1 MGRGDGSDEIIQD
14 PIGDGLGE
22 RAGISEGVKIK
33 LEGLAFDALLFRSVA
48 NGDRGEVGLASDGAE
63 RGEFRSR
70 KSDLEWA
77 IRLGIGKGFQSGKGR
92 VRWHGDFATEK
103 R

>member
-14 PIGDGLGE
+14 SVGDGLGE
-22 RAGISEGVKIK
+22 RAGISERVKIK
-33 LEGLAFDALLFRSVA
+33 FQGFTFHALLFRGVA
-48 NGDRGEVGLASDGAE
+48 NGDRGKVRLTCDRAE
-63 RGEFRSR
+63 RGEFWSR

-77 IRLGIGKGFQSGKGR
+77 TRFWIGKGFQSGKGR
-92 VRWHGDFATEK
+92 VRWHGDFAPEK

>member
-33 LEGLAFDALLFRSVA
+33 LEGLAFDALLFRGVA
-48 NGDRGEVGLASDGAE
+48 NCDRGEVGLTCDRAE

-70 KSDLEWA
+70 KSDLE
-77 IRLGIGKGFQSGKGR
+77 
-92 VRWHGDFATEK
+92 
-103 R
+103 

>member
-33 LEGLAFDALLFRSVA
+33 LEGLAFDALLLRSVA
-48 NGDRGEVGLASDGAE
+48 NSDRGKVGLTCDRAE

-77 IRLGIGKGFQSGKGR
+77 IWLGIGKGFQSGKGR

>member
-14 PIGDGLGE
+14 PIGDRLGE

-33 LEGLAFDALLFRSVA
+33 LEGRAFDALLFRGVA
-48 NGDRGEVGLASDGAE
+48 NRDGGEVGLAGDGAE
-63 RGEFRSR
+63 RGKFWSR

-77 IRLGIGKGFQSGKGR
+77 IRLGIGKGFQSGK
-92 VRWHGDFATEK
+92 
-103 R
+103 

>member
-1 MGRGDGSDEIIQD
+1 MDGRDGSDEIIQD

-22 RAGISEGVKIK
+22 RAGISEGMKIK

-48 NGDRGEVGLASDGAE
+48 NRDRGEVGLAGDGAQ
-63 RGEFRSR
+63 GSEFRSR

-77 IRLGIGKGFQSGKGR
+77 TRFWIREGFQSGKGR
-92 VRWHGDFATEK
+92 VRWYGDFATEK